1 MSTEFEILID
11 MLTHIDSEL
20 NHYDNFKQ
28 KALKIKES
36 MKHLNTDYFKKIQRH
51 RHELFQ
57 QYLEFI
63 DDEHSWDN
71 IQNNLTEIKSFV
83 KEQLKNRCNHI
94 WVTDLIDIDPDRSKT
109 ICYCSL
115 CEIEKHL

>member
-1 MSTEFEILID
+1 MSNEFEILMD
-11 MLTHIDSEL
+11 MLTHIDSDL
-20 NHYDNFKQ
+20 NHFESSKQ

-36 MKHLNTDYFKKIQRH
+36 MKHLNTNYFKKIQRH
-51 RHELFQ
+51 NLFR

-63 DDEHSWDN
+63 DDAHSWHN
-71 IQNNLTEIKSFV
+71 IQNNLQELKSFV

-94 WVTDLIDIDPDRSKT
+94 WITDLIDIDPDRSKT

-115 CEIEKHL
+115 CEVEKRL